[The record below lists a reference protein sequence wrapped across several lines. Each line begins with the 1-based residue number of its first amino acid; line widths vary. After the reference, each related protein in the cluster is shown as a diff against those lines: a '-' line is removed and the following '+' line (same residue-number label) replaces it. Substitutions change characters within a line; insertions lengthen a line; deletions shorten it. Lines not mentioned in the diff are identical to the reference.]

1 MDSAL
6 NGFTSALPAL
16 SVLVGFLVVIFGI
29 SDATATLVQS
39 GWGLITVGVITEFI
53 MPISRRLR

>member
-6 NGFTSALPAL
+6 NGLTSALPAL
-16 SVLVGFLVVIFGI
+16 SVLVGFLLVIFGI
-29 SDATATLVQS
+29 NDGTVTLVQS

-53 MPISRRLR
+53 LPVSRRLR